1 MRRPIASVLF
11 LFGISTVGLAG
22 AQPGRT
28 AALEKARTKF
38 EADITKAEE
47 ALLASMD
54 KALKV
59 AQTAKD
65 KPAVEKLTYEREQF
79 VKQRLVPTTV
89 PTLTYLKQR
98 AQSIAALEAAYQ
110 PAIKDL
116 LKAKKDEEVE
126 ALETALNDL
135 VKSRRGYGRALPD
148 LEGKPTFVIENKANG
163 MVVETTDKNGRGELV
178 LGSKVGKKKPN
189 QCWQL
194 EREEK
199 GYIIR
204 NVASRWGFH
213 VPYSGS
219 NPGAILTTW
228 PPHEASKE
236 TIKGSLYKLAEVRN
250 EIVITP
256 AWNELVLSTTEKQ
269 VKGVTTT
276 FVVQEKKDT
285 SSPSKQR
292 WVLTEAK

>member
-1 MRRPIASVLF
+1 MYRPIALVLV
-11 LFGISTVGLAG
+11 LSCVSAVGLSG
-22 AQPGRT
+22 AQPNKT

-54 KALKV
+54 KALKT

-89 PTLTYLKQR
+89 PTAAYLKQR

-110 PAIKDL
+110 PALKEL
-116 LKAKKDEEVE
+116 LKAKRDEEVE
-126 ALETALNDL
+126 ALTGALNES
-135 VKSRRGYGRALPD
+135 VRGARGYGRALPD
-148 LEGKPTFVIENKANG
+148 LESKPVFLIENRANKQ
-163 MVVETTDKNGRGELV
+163 VVETTEKNGRGELV
-178 LGSKVGKKKPN
+178 LRPKVGKKQPN

-199 GYIIR
+199 GYLIR
-204 NVASRWGFH
+204 NVANRWGFH

-219 NPGAILTTW
+219 DPGAILTAW
-228 PPHEASKE
+228 PPHEPSKE
-236 TIKGSLYKLAEVRN
+236 ALKGSVFKLTEVRN
-250 EIVITP
+250 EIVIAP
-256 AWNELVLSTTEKQ
+256 AWNELVLGTVEKQ

-276 FVVQEKKDT
+276 FVVQEKKDAT
-285 SSPSKQR
+285 SPAKQR
-292 WVLTEAK
+292 WILTEAK